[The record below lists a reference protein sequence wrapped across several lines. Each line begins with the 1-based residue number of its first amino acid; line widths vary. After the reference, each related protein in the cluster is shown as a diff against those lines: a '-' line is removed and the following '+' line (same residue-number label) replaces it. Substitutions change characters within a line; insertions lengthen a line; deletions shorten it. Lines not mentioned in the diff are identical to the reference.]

1 MKFVFFR
8 KILFLITLISSFSF
22 FSYKSGQCTNSIVN
36 KKNEKL
42 CNNLSFFRKV
52 NGYFDRGIYG
62 ANLALKNFK
71 RLGHFSLTN
80 RIINNWEKKR
90 DRFADL
96 GPGFTFYYDKNSR
109 PSAGYILL
117 AFSDPKKNGYP
128 SVEIWDLN
136 SQQLIHEYKFNYEE
150 FKSYMGHSLQIAS
163 PLLLDDG
170 SIIFNTTRG
179 ALLKADK
186 CGNIIKSNKET
197 FFHHSIEE
205 DIHGNIYIPTQV
217 RSHNSDEKRN
227 DFMEDKITI
236 IDQELNIKNT
246 ISLIDI
252 YKNNDLF
259 KDIYSKEIT
268 PKDPF
273 HLNDIQPFINNQNDT
288 LVLISNR
295 TDSKV
300 MAIDLNKKKIIWL
313 LDRITAGQH
322 DIDIIDQQKDLI
334 KISIFDN
341 NMLMYKN
348 PSTEGNIYLEL
359 SNLPTVFDKETIFIT
374 PNKANQ
380 SYEIKQE
387 KFLWLEE
394 KLRPITKYQGQS
406 EFIKANNSVL
416 IEENG
421 QGRIFEYD
429 IEKKEI
435 IWEFINKKDKNSP
448 IFFTNWSRRLESLP
462 GELKAEDFR
471 FCL

>member
-1 MKFVFFR
+1 MKFITFR
-8 KILFLITLISSFSF
+8 KTILLITFISSFSF
-22 FSYKSGQCTNSIVN
+22 LSYKSGECNKSFVN

-42 CNNLSFFRKV
+42 CKNLSIFRKI
-52 NGYFDRGIYG
+52 NSYFDKGIYST
-62 ANLALKNFK
+62 NLAFKNFK
-71 RLGHFSLTN
+71 ILGHFSLTN
-80 RIINNWEKKR
+80 RVLNKKE
-90 DRFADL
+90 RFAHL
-96 GPGFTFYYDKNSR
+96 GPGFTFYYDKYSR

-117 AFSDPKKNGYP
+117 AFSDPNKDGKP

-136 SQQLIHEYKFNYEE
+136 SQQLIHNYQFKYEE
-150 FKSYMGHSLQIAS
+150 LRKYMGFNLQIAS

-179 ALLKADK
+179 VLLKADK
-186 CGNIIKSNKET
+186 CGNIIKSNNET
-197 FFHHSIEE
+197 FFHHSIEK
-205 DIHGNIYIPTQV
+205 DKNGNIYVPSQV

-236 IDQELNIKNT
+236 IDRELNIKNT

-252 YKNNDLF
+252 YKNNNLF
-259 KDIYSKEIT
+259 KDIYSTEIA

-273 HLNDIQPFINNQNDT
+273 HLNDIQPFINEQNDT
-288 LVLISNR
+288 LVLLSTR
-295 TDSKV
+295 TNSKI
-300 MAIDLNKKKIIWL
+300 MAVDLNKKKIIWL

-334 KISIFDN
+334 KVSIFDN

-348 PSTEGNIYLEL
+348 PITEGNIYLKL
-359 SNLPTVFDKETIFIT
+359 SNLPTIFDEGTIFIT
-374 PNKANQ
+374 PDKAYKN
-380 SYEIKQE
+380 YALKQE

-394 KLRPITKYQGQS
+394 SLRPRTKYQGQS

-421 QGRIFEYD
+421 QGRLFEFD
-429 IEKKEI
+429 IDKKEI

-448 IFFTNWSRRLESLP
+448 SFFTNWSRRLESLP
-462 GELKAEDFR
+462 GKLKVEDFK